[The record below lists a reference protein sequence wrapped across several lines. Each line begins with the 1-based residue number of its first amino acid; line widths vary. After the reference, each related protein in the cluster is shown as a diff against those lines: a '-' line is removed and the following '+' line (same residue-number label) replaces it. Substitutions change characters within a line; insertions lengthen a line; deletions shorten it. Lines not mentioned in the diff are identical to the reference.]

1 LRFIFSNLLFIYLSI
16 SSCVGT
22 EERFLGD
29 SDEVFLGDSGEVFLG
44 DSGEVFLGD
53 SDEVFLGDNDSII
66 RFLVKVLKGIS

>member
-1 LRFIFSNLLFIYLSI
+1 LRFIFSNLVFIYLCI

-29 SDEVFLGDSGEVFLG
+29 SDEVFLG